1 MEISPGVLK
10 NIHGEYHWNR
20 GRPFGSLVGCN
31 NVTDHYGKDVKT
43 KPDGFFFFKTPC
55 IEKEEQTTAVRG
67 SAIWGNQN
75 LPPQPPDMVPLWLLW
90 IDQPRTCRCL
100 VGRPLQSPQ
109 GLTLLQCYNGV
120 GEYCNIKWRNQV
132 EACLH
137 YLFSLDHAYSECW
150 MWPFNNQWIPTKK
163 GAFSHFSLGFCIYN
177 VSFVVMKTND
187 VEKKLKRALI

>member
-1 MEISPGVLK
+1 MSSKIST
-10 NIHGEYHWNR
+10 
-20 GRPFGSLVGCN
+20 GSITGTAVGHLAALLVAITWRIIMAKMSKQSWMG
-31 NVTDHYGKDVKT
+31 
-43 KPDGFFFFKTPC
+43 FFFKTPC

-187 VEKKLKRALI
+187 VEKRLKRALI